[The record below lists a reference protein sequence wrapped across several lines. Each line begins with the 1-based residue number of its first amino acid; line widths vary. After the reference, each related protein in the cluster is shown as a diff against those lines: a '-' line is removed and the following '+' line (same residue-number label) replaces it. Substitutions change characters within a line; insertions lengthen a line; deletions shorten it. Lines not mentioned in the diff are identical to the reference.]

1 MIKNILILCALKKK
15 EKTEKIKEKREKR
28 NRIGKREPANDKKKE
43 LMKKLTTEIV
53 SDKENR

>member
-28 NRIGKREPANDKKKE
+28 KEESNRKK
-43 LMKKLTTEIV
+43 
-53 SDKENR
+53 